1 MKISGRLSL
10 ALVYLC
16 FVAAIG
22 VSNSVHAGS
31 ATWDLNPASGD
42 WNNAANW
49 TPATVPDGSADT
61 ATFAVSSTTA
71 ISISANTIVDGITFA
86 PGASSFTITAS
97 PFFALTIRGV
107 GITNNSGTTQNF
119 VATRN
124 FSFPQQIVFT
134 NSATAGTST
143 IFTNNN
149 GIGGFGGGIT
159 IFLDTSTAGNGT
171 FINMSGTVS
180 GPFQGGTEFRGS
192 STAGSA
198 TIINHGGTVS
208 GFSPGGETNFFGT
221 STASNATIT
230 NNGATV
236 SGAFGGE
243 TDFFQTP
250 TAGSATIINHGGTVS
265 GAFGGTT
272 LFDGFEGSPTA
283 GSATIIND
291 GGTASGAFGGTT
303 RFFIGTPTADS
314 ATLIANAGLGGGQ
327 GGTILFEDNSTG
339 GTSRIEVFGNG
350 NLDISLHNKSFHDI
364 LGVTVGS
371 IEGDGNVFLGANN
384 LTVGSN
390 NLSTTFSGMI
400 QDGGVNGGSGGS
412 LTKIGTGT
420 LELTGT
426 NTYTGNTKIKGG
438 VLQLDG
444 SITSNTFVNH
454 GSTLAGTGKIYGAV
468 AGHGT
473 VSPGDPIG
481 ALTVH
486 SYAQPLGSGRLLID
500 IAGTGAG
507 QFSVLD
513 VLDTANVHGF
523 LDPVLQNGFIPS
535 IGDQFTFLSYGS
547 IFGAF
552 RFQNPV
558 FDNGMERWVVSYGAT
573 DAVLTA
579 TANTPDEASTL
590 LLLTVSFLGLVTYR
604 RRSARKGA

>member
-22 VSNSVHAGS
+22 VSNSVRAGS
-31 ATWDLNPASGD
+31 ATWDLNPVSGD
-42 WNNAANW
+42 WNTATNW

-61 ATFAVSSTTA
+61 ATFAVSNTTA

-124 FSFPQQIVFT
+124 FSFPQQIVFS

-159 IFLDTSTAGNGT
+159 I
-171 FINMSGTVS
+171 
-180 GPFQGGTEFRGS
+180 
-192 STAGSA
+192 
-198 TIINHGGTVS
+198 
-208 GFSPGGETNFFGT
+208 
-221 STASNATIT
+221 
-230 NNGATV
+230 
-236 SGAFGGE
+236 
-243 TDFFQTP
+243 
-250 TAGSATIINHGGTVS
+250 
-265 GAFGGTT
+265 
-272 LFDGFEGSPTA
+272 FDGFEGSPTA

-339 GTSRIEVFGNG
+339 GTSRIVVFGNG

-426 NTYTGNTKIKGG
+426 NTYTGNTNIKGG

-454 GSTLAGTGKIYGAV
+454 GSTLAGTGKIDGAV

-481 ALTVH
+481 ALTVN

-535 IGDQFTFLSYGS
+535 IC
-547 IFGAF
+547 
-552 RFQNPV
+552 
-558 FDNGMERWVVSYGAT
+558 
-573 DAVLTA
+573 
-579 TANTPDEASTL
+579 
-590 LLLTVSFLGLVTYR
+590 
-604 RRSARKGA
+604 